1 MHPVMRTSIVAC
13 ILSALIW
20 LADVLVGG
28 GPALLVGLVGL
39 MLYGVCLYTRLGR
52 L

>member
-1 MHPVMRTSIVAC
+1 MHPVLRTIIAAC
-13 ILSALIW
+13 LLSALIW

-39 MLYGVCLYTRLGR
+39 TVYGVCLYKMSF
-52 L
+52 